1 MGTLRLGEVY
11 RYSKKISPEIED
23 ASGYRNLLNLTW
35 AEGYS
40 MPLLERGISPI
51 GASGKSV
58 WTRPRPAILIS
69 SSPHKAGSEE
79 TPWHDDYD
87 LDRGTITYFGDN
99 KKLENPSLPLGN
111 QALIREYTFHTSGD
125 KEARA
130 LASPLIFFLRESVG
144 SKKKGF
150 VKFMG
155 LGVLSK
161 AELITQYNVSHG
173 YFPNF
178 VFRFNLL
185 SLANEGDQFD
195 WSWIT
200 ARRSVPIIESMSLAP
215 KAWKEWVASGQ
226 VPISHKTPS
235 TNPASNGKL

>member
-1 MGTLRLGEVY
+1 MGILRIGEIY
-11 RYSKKISPEIED
+11 RYSKTISPEIE
-23 ASGYRNLLNLTW
+23 SSFGYPNLLNLTW
-35 AEGYS
+35 ADGYP

-51 GASGKSV
+51 AATGKSL
-58 WTRPRPAILIS
+58 WTQPRPAILIS

-79 TPWHDDYD
+79 TPWHDEYD
-87 LDRGTITYFGDN
+87 LEQGKITYFGDN

-125 KEARA
+125 KEARS
-130 LASPLIFFLRESVG
+130 LASPLIFFLRVPVG
-144 SKKKGF
+144 SKRKGF
-150 VKFMG
+150 VKFIG

-185 SLANEGDQFD
+185 SLAEEGGQFD

-200 ARRSVPIIESMSLAP
+200 ARRSEPVIESNVLAP
-215 KAWKEWVASGQ
+215 RAWKEWIESGQ
-226 VPISHKTPS
+226 VPNSRKTQNIKA
-235 TNPASNGKL
+235 TSN

>member
-11 RYSKKISPEIED
+11 RYSKKISPDLEES
-23 ASGYRNLLNLTW
+23 SGYPNLLNLTW

-51 GASGKSV
+51 ASSGKSV
-58 WTRPRPAILIS
+58 WTKPRPAVLIS

-87 LDRGTITYFGDN
+87 LDRGIITYFGDN

-111 QALIREYTFHTSGD
+111 QSLIREYTFHTSGD

-130 LASPLIFFLRESVG
+130 LASPLIFFLREPVG

-178 VFRFNLL
+178 VFQFNLL
-185 SLANEGDQFD
+185 SLAHEGGQFD

-200 ARRSVPIIESMSLAP
+200 ARRSTPIIESLTLAP
-215 KAWKEWVASGQ
+215 KAWKEWVETGQ
-226 VPISHKTPS
+226 VPNAQKTS
-235 TNPASNGKL
+235 KTSATANDDL